1 MTIWTQNSPSQAIL
15 GLYLGSYR
23 EMVLVFEV
31 IPGYGSERRHMNTA
45 CRTLRGGPTAPEHGA
60 PL

>member
-1 MTIWTQNSPSQAIL
+1 
-15 GLYLGSYR
+15 
-23 EMVLVFEV
+23 MVLVFEV